1 MKSKGH
7 FLSRRS
13 VVAGALLA
21 PAAALAK
28 TPAKTAPSAKL
39 WSNEYW
45 AQKGDVKLYMFRKRA
60 AAPKAG
66 EGPLPVLLLVH
77 GSSNSG
83 RVSFDLA
90 TPGRGEYSVMN
101 EFARLGFDTWTLD
114 HENYGRSSQTQGNSD
129 IASGVE
135 DLKAAVELVARETGR
150 QKVHVF
156 GESSGAIRAGAYAAA
171 RPERVDRLV
180 LGAFTYKGD
189 NSPTLTERAKGLDY
203 YRTHN
208 RRLRD
213 RAMIRSIFTRDKAGT
228 SDPAVG
234 EFLADEELKFGDQV
248 PTGTYLD
255 MTANLPLVDPAKV
268 LSPVLLIR
276 GEYDGIATMDDLTDF
291 FKRLP
296 NGDRQFVV
304 LPGMAH
310 SIVFGLHRQ
319 TFWHAMHAFLTMPA
333 VARG

>member
-66 EGPLPVLLLVH
+66 EDPLPVLLLVH

-135 DLKAAVELVARETGR
+135 DLKAAVELVARPGGR
-150 QKVHVF
+150 KSTSLASPPARFERELTRQP
-156 GESSGAIRAGAYAAA
+156 GRSGWIAWYWEPSRTRATT
-171 RPERVDRLV
+171 RP
-180 LGAFTYKGD
+180 
-189 NSPTLTERAKGLDY
+189 
-203 YRTHN
+203 H
-208 RRLRD
+208 
-213 RAMIRSIFTRDKAGT
+213 
-228 SDPAVG
+228 
-234 EFLADEELKFGDQV
+234 
-248 PTGTYLD
+248 
-255 MTANLPLVDPAKV
+255 
-268 LSPVLLIR
+268 
-276 GEYDGIATMDDLTDF
+276 
-291 FKRLP
+291 
-296 NGDRQFVV
+296 
-304 LPGMAH
+304 
-310 SIVFGLHRQ
+310 
-319 TFWHAMHAFLTMPA
+319 
-333 VARG
+333 